1 MAISRDTKVKI
12 LICFS
17 LVSFSTVRVIAEE
30 WPQWR
35 GPNRDGVWKESGIVQ
50 DFVKPLPVIW
60 RIQISGGYCGPTVAG
75 GRVYLMDRIKKP
87 DSQERVLCFN
97 AHTGKTI
104 WSYPYPCEYRNVQ
117 YTTGPRA
124 SVTIN
129 EDRAYALGTMGHFHC
144 LDAKTG
150 EMIWK
155 KDLKK
160 EYDIRMPLWGISS
173 APLIE
178 KHLVILHIGGRKNA
192 CLLALDKNTGK
203 EVWRNLEEKASYAA
217 PILIDQAH
225 KRVVVCWTS
234 QRLAGL
240 DAMTGKICWQHPMP
254 PSRRFAIGIA
264 TPVFYQNYIFVSS
277 FYDGSL
283 LVKVSQNELTSQ
295 KIWRR
300 LGPNEKATD
309 SLHCCI
315 STPLLLGD
323 YIYGVDSYGQFRC
336 LNLLTGDRIWESDK
350 PTPPARWSNVHMV
363 RNGERIWM
371 FNERGELI
379 ISKLSPQGYHE
390 ISRTKIIKPT
400 LGQLNQKNR
409 GGVCWSHPAYAYKRI
424 YIRNDEEL
432 LCLDLSQKENGLT
445 K

>member
-1 MAISRDTKVKI
+1 MAFRFDSKVE
-12 LICFS
+12 FS
-17 LVSFSTVRVIAEE
+17 LGLIIALLITSRGLTDD

-35 GPNRDGVWKESGIVQ
+35 GPNRDGVWNESGLVQ
-50 DFVKPLPVIW
+50 KFDNSLPVLW
-60 RIQISGGYCGPTVAG
+60 QANISGGYCSPTVAD
-75 GRVYLMDRIKKP
+75 GRVYLMDRIKNP
-87 DSQERVLCFN
+87 DSRERVLCLS
-97 AHTGKTI
+97 AHTGKPV

-124 SVTIN
+124 SVTI
-129 EDRAYALGTMGHFHC
+129 DGGWAYALGTMGHLHC

-150 EMIWK
+150 KMIWQK
-155 KDLKK
+155 NLKN
-160 EYDIRMPLWGISS
+160 EYDIQMPLWGISS

-178 KHLVILHIGGRKNA
+178 KNLVILHIGGRKNA
-192 CLLALDKNTGK
+192 CLLALETTTGK
-203 EVWRNLEEKASYAA
+203 EVWRNLKEKASYAA
-217 PILIDQAH
+217 PILIDQAG

-234 QRLAGL
+234 QRLAGV
-240 DAMTGKICWQHPMP
+240 DAGTGKIYWQHPMP
-254 PSRRFAIGIA
+254 PSQRFAIGIA

-277 FYDGSL
+277 FYDGSM
-283 LVKVSQNELTSQ
+283 LVKVNQNELSSE
-295 KIWRR
+295 KIWQRR
-300 LGPNEKATD
+300 GESERKTD

-315 STPLLLGD
+315 STPLLQGQ
-323 YIYGVDSYGQFRC
+323 YIYGVDSFGQFRC
-336 LNLLTGDRIWESDK
+336 LNLLNGDRVWESDK

-363 RNGERIWM
+363 RNGEHIWM

-379 ISKLSPQGYHE
+379 ISKLAPQGYHE

-400 LGQLNQKNR
+400 LGQLNHKQR

-432 LCLDLSQKENGLT
+432 LCLDLSQKENGFT

>member
-97 AHTGKTI
+97 AHTGKPI

-178 KHLVILHIGGRKNA
+178 KHLVILHIGGKENA
-192 CLLALDKNTGK
+192 CLLALEKSTGK

-240 DAMTGKICWQHPMP
+240 DAMTGKIYWQHPMP

-283 LVKVSQNELTSQ
+283 LVKVNLIELTSQ

-336 LNLLTGDRIWESDK
+336 LNLLTGDRVWESDK

-371 FNERGELI
+371 FNERGDLI
-379 ISKLSPQGYHE
+379 ISKLSPQGYLE
-390 ISRTKIIKPT
+390 ISRTKIIEPT
-400 LGQLNQKNR
+400 RGQLSQR

-432 LCLDLSQKENGLT
+432 LCLNLSATQ
-445 K
+445 